1 MVAVASLALS
11 SRAHSDAQISCGA
24 TLSPEDA
31 LRRVNEARVHGATC
45 PNAHAPAT
53 AAPLR
58 WSDSLATAAQAQA
71 REMALLRRMG
81 HLDSGNRG
89 LGERL
94 RAQGYRFSAA
104 VENVAVGY
112 PSLDDVVVAW
122 LESEGH
128 CENLMNVSV
137 LEVGVACVDE
147 GTTGAPEERRYW
159 TLVLGAPPRSH

>member
-1 MVAVASLALS
+1 MVALAALAMS
-11 SRAHSDAQISCGA
+11 ARAYSGAPVLCGA

-45 PNAHAPAT
+45 PSAHALAT
-53 AAPLR
+53 AAPVR
-58 WSDSLATAAQAQA
+58 WSDSLASAAQVQA
-71 REMALLRRMG
+71 HEMALLRRMG

-94 RAQGYRFSAA
+94 RAQGYRFSSA

-137 LEVGVACVDE
+137 LEVGVACVDD

-159 TLVLGAPPRSH
+159 TLVLGAPPRSR